1 MKELFSSAEGEKRQH
16 IKIYLHN
23 NFDYARL
30 AIKYINIKENNTVSI
45 TIMNIIKSD
54 IAVHKQQAGRQLTR
68 LLVLENFIIQYY
80 SIKKVILNKK
90 SKNKHKNKSKH
101 MHY

>member
-1 MKELFSSAEGEKRQH
+1 MKELFSSAEGEKRQY

-54 IAVHKQQAGRQLTR
+54 IAVQKQQAAGKQLTR
-68 LLVLENFIIQYY
+68 LLVHSNLDIA
-80 SIKKVILNKK
+80 
-90 SKNKHKNKSKH
+90 NKSVIPFLFTI
-101 MHY
+101 

>member
-1 MKELFSSAEGEKRQH
+1 MWKDEILKSWVLKYSIKLILEGQY

-30 AIKYINIKENNTVSI
+30 AIKYININENNTVSI

-54 IAVHKQQAGRQLTR
+54 IAIHKQQAAG
-68 LLVLENFIIQYY
+68 
-80 SIKKVILNKK
+80 K
-90 SKNKHKNKSKH
+90 
-101 MHY
+101 

>member
-1 MKELFSSAEGEKRQH
+1 MKELFSSAEGEKRQY

-90 SKNKHKNKSKH
+90 KQKQA
-101 MHY
+101 

>member
-1 MKELFSSAEGEKRQH
+1 
-16 IKIYLHN
+16 
-23 NFDYARL
+23 
-30 AIKYINIKENNTVSI
+30 
-45 TIMNIIKSD
+45 MNIIKSD

-90 SKNKHKNKSKH
+90 KQKQA
-101 MHY
+101 